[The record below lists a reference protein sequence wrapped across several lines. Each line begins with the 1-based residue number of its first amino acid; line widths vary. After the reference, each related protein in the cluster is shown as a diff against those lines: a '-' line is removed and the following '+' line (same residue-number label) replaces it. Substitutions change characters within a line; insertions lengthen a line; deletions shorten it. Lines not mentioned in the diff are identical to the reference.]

1 MPTREL
7 LKRIEKLEQ
16 RAKEIAK
23 ARSMHSPECICFPEN
38 EPPSFGFPLEQEIA
52 SRMKCPLHG
61 NRWKWTFHHIYVS
74 TWLREVFERK
84 RETLSTQHR
93 KAWAASFPPSLW
105 PALEEE
111 TEEGVYLRLK
121 DGTRLLAEE
130 YAWKKNEG

>member
-7 LKRIEKLEQ
+7 LKRIEKLE
-16 RAKEIAK
+16 RRSKEIAE
-23 ARSMHSPECICFPEN
+23 ACTMYSAECICFPEN
-38 EPPSFGFPLEQEIA
+38 EPPYFGFPLEQEIA
-52 SRMKCPLHG
+52 FRVKCPLHG